1 MGRVISDYLEAALG
15 AFVLITFLYLSFHSF
30 RVIENSI
37 ISKKEIEAAS
47 NPVVYQTKKESDY
60 SNVVI
65 DKNELISNL
74 MQYLDYPVN
83 IDGLVIKPEDYF
95 YVNFDYSVIKD
106 GNYRVTYQYNDDG
119 SIKMV
124 FYTSQ

>member
-1 MGRVISDYLEAALG
+1 MLLFLLLFCTFHFTPSGLLKTAL
-15 AFVLITFLYLSFHSF
+15 
-30 RVIENSI
+30 
-37 ISKKEIEAAS
+37 EAAS